1 VAAQKCGL
9 LSERWIFFA
18 IFLVEFFNFSDDF
31 FSYKKC
37 GFFLHFGKGEHNE
50 VQVLLSFF

>member
-1 VAAQKCGL
+1 MN
-9 LSERWIFFA
+9 FFA

-31 FSYKKC
+31 FLTKK
-37 GFFLHFGKGEHNE
+37 GFVFFILAKGENNE

>member
-37 GFFLHFGKGEHNE
+37 GVFLHFGKGENNE